1 VAIILIIKAVFDRI
15 ENGCAVLL
23 PDNLNIEINIPI
35 SKWKN
40 NCRKGEVVSIMVY
53 NSGEL
58 RLIG

>member
-1 VAIILIIKAVFDRI
+1 MIIKAVFDRI

>member
-1 VAIILIIKAVFDRI
+1 MIIKAVFDRI

-23 PDNLNIEINIPI
+23 PDNLSIEINIPV
-35 SKWKN
+35 SMWKN
-40 NCRKGEVVSIMVY
+40 NCQRGEVVSIMVY